1 MLLYDFH
8 SHILPGADHG
18 SSGIETTEKQ
28 LDIIKDS
35 GVGAVVATP
44 HFYPHAHS
52 VEDFL
57 DMRRASL
64 ESIEDSLLEKG
75 IRLYLGAEV
84 LLCPSMEKMEGLS
97 SLCIEGTDVMLIEM
111 PFAKWTDELLFSL
124 AEIYKMGI
132 NPVIAHIDRYNES
145 NIARLFEV
153 VENPMLQLNAESL
166 CVLFEKRK
174 NLKLIEEGRV
184 YAIGSDLHGTKGYNA
199 FLKAIR
205 YIGEENTERIMQKT
219 ASLLKTAKAYGK
231 TE

>member
-28 LDIIKDS
+28 LEIIKKS
-35 GVGAVVATP
+35 GVGAVVATS
-44 HFYPHAHS
+44 HFYPHAHF
-52 VEDFL
+52 VDDFL
-57 DMRRASL
+57 EKRREAL
-64 ESIEDSLLEKG
+64 ESIEPSLLEKG

-84 LLCPSMEKMEGLS
+84 LLCPSMEKMGGLR

-124 AEIYKMGI
+124 AEISKMGI
-132 NPVIAHIDRYNES
+132 TPVIAHIDRYNKE
-145 NIARLFEV
+145 NIDILFEAIP
-153 VENPMLQLNAESL
+153 EPKLQVNAESL
-166 CVLFEKRK
+166 CELFERKK

-199 FLKAIR
+199 FKKALR
-205 YIGEENTERIMQKT
+205 YIGEENAERIMQKT
-219 ASLLKTAKAYGK
+219 EELLKNAKEYGK
-231 TE
+231 TK

>member
-1 MLLYDFH
+1 
-8 SHILPGADHG
+8 
-18 SSGIETTEKQ
+18 
-28 LDIIKDS
+28 
-35 GVGAVVATP
+35 
-44 HFYPHAHS
+44 
-52 VEDFL
+52 
-57 DMRRASL
+57 
-64 ESIEDSLLEKG
+64 
-75 IRLYLGAEV
+75 
-84 LLCPSMEKMEGLS
+84 
-97 SLCIEGTDVMLIEM
+97 
-111 PFAKWTDELLFSL
+111 
-124 AEIYKMGI
+124 MGI

-219 ASLLKTAKAYGK
+219 ASLLKNAKAYGK